1 MFLARRGVVS
11 PFILA
16 EEDKEQLNRSLG
28 LCWVWKETSGTALAL
43 STAEAEGG
51 GSGVRGQPG
60 LCGEPQ
66 SHSELATF
74 LGTVTELL
82 METM

>member
-1 MFLARRGVVS
+1 MLGVERDLWNSTSAV
-11 PFILA
+11 
-16 EEDKEQLNRSLG
+16 
-28 LCWVWKETSGTALAL
+28 ET
-43 STAEAEGG
+43 EGG
-51 GSGVRGQPG
+51 GSGVRGQHG
-60 LCGEPQ
+60 LYGEPQ